1 MHFGTDKAWIAADM
15 ALVYRNG
22 DGNAITQLTQNFTL
36 NVTNPAAEQVS
47 DCHFMTLKK
56 AQSARYE

>member
-1 MHFGTDKAWIAADM
+1 MHFGTDKPYIAADM

-47 DCHFMTLKK
+47 YC
-56 AQSARYE
+56 Q